1 VIRAVALLA
10 LLLAAF
16 GCKSRNVHG
25 APTAGPSA
33 GAAAASALPSRP
45 EVVALADTIAVSGGR
60 KGGAEGAA
68 LTRRAADLRHRLWR
82 LERREADALEA
93 IELFRS
99 AERVSW
105 PGACDAALS
114 RALLEGELRADPA
127 ETYRAVY
134 RVRVA
139 REEPEC
145 RERAEHVLTTLT
157 AFRPLPTVLSEIERE
172 LGKSPPDA
180 PRKPAGGA
188 VRMDPSGSV
197 VVPTL
202 AAGRAQGP
210 VRITAVERYG
220 AKDSARVVV
229 FVTEPTT
236 FDVGFIARESA
247 TRGPRLYVD
256 IARASYKGKRE
267 LQVGGLVERVRLGEQ
282 SSGTR
287 VVLDL
292 AQTVYRRVFY
302 LPEPFRLVIDVSNEP
317 PAPTPALFA
326 GPRSV
331 KRLVLD
337 PGHGGHDPGAIGPGG
352 LREKDVTLDI
362 AHRAAPL
369 IAREL
374 GIATLLT
381 RDSDD
386 FVPLDERA
394 ARANAFQ
401 ADLFI
406 SIHCNASED
415 GASRGVM
422 TFVLDE
428 SRDQLA
434 LRVAARENAS
444 SPAAAAELA
453 NVMSR
458 AMDAG
463 TASRSLHFAELLQRA
478 AVASLAPGYPDEP
491 DQGVKRAGFYVLAGA
506 QMPAALFE
514 GSFIS
519 NPIAEMRLNT
529 GDYRQKL
536 ADAIVN
542 AVRAYRDGR

>member
-1 VIRAVALLA
+1 VIRIVALL
-10 LLLAAF
+10 LLLAAAG
-16 GCKSRNVHG
+16 GCRARSVHG
-25 APTAGPSA
+25 APVAGASA
-33 GAAAASALPSRP
+33 GEPLPSALPSRP
-45 EVVALADTIAVSGGR
+45 EVVALADMLAVSGGR

-68 LTRRAADLRHRLWR
+68 LTRRAAELRHRLWR
-82 LERREADALEA
+82 IERRDADALEA
-93 IELFRS
+93 IELLRT
-99 AERVSW
+99 AERATW
-105 PGACDAALS
+105 PGACDAAVT

-134 RVRVA
+134 RLRVA
-139 REEPEC
+139 TEQPAC
-145 RERAEHVLTTLT
+145 RKSAEQVLATLG
-157 AFRPLPTVLSEIERE
+157 AFKPLPTVLSEIERE
-172 LGKSPPDA
+172 LGKSAPDSL
-180 PRKPAGGA
+180 RKPATGV
-188 VRMDPSGSV
+188 VRMDPTGAV

-202 AAGRAQGP
+202 AAGRTRGP
-210 VRITAVERYG
+210 VRITAIERYG

-236 FDVGFIARESA
+236 FDVGFIPRESA

-256 IARASYKGKRE
+256 IERASYKAKRE
-267 LQVGGLVERVRLGEQ
+267 LEVGGLVERVRLGKQ
-282 SSGTR
+282 SGGTR
-287 VVLDL
+287 LVLDL
-292 AQTVYRRVFY
+292 TQNVYRRVFY
-302 LPEPFRLVIDVSNEP
+302 LPEPFRLVIDVSNQP
-317 PAPTPALFA
+317 PAPTPALSD

-331 KRLVLD
+331 RRLVLD
-337 PGHGGHDPGAIGPGG
+337 PGHGGHDPGAVGPGG

-386 FVPLDERA
+386 FVSLDERT

-401 ADLFI
+401 ADLFV

-415 GASRGVM
+415 GASRGIM

-434 LRVAARENAS
+434 VRVAARENAAS
-444 SPAAAAELA
+444 AAAAAELA
-453 NVMSR
+453 SVMSR

-463 TASRSLHFAELLQRA
+463 TASRSLRFAELLQRS
-478 AVASLAPGYPDEP
+478 AVASLAPTYPDEP

-519 NPIAEMRLNT
+519 NATGESRLNT

-542 AVRAYRDGR
+542 AVRAYREGR

>member
-1 VIRAVALLA
+1 VIRAAALLA
-10 LLLAAF
+10 LLLVAL
-16 GCKSRNVHG
+16 GCKAPAVHG
-25 APTAGPSA
+25 APAA
-33 GAAAASALPSRP
+33 GASADEPVPSALPSRP
-45 EVVALADTIAVSGGR
+45 EVVAAADTIAVSGSR
-60 KGGAEGAA
+60 KGGPEGAA
-68 LTRRAADLRHRLWR
+68 LTMRAADLRRRIWR

-93 IELFRS
+93 IELLRS
-99 AERVSW
+99 AERTLW

-114 RALLEGELRADPA
+114 RALLEGELRADPS
-127 ETYRAVY
+127 ETYRSVY

-139 REEPEC
+139 REEPAC
-145 RERAEHVLTTLT
+145 RKRAEHVLATLG
-157 AFRPLPTVLSEIERE
+157 AFKPLPTVLSEIERE
-172 LGKSPPDA
+172 LGKSTPDLA
-180 PRKPAGGA
+180 HKPASGTVRTDPDGA
-188 VRMDPSGSV
+188 I

-202 AAGRAQGP
+202 AAGRARGP
-210 VRITAVERYG
+210 VRITSVERYG

-229 FVTEPTT
+229 FMTEPTT
-236 FDVGFIARESA
+236 FDVGFIPRESA
-247 TRGPRLYVD
+247 ARGPRLYVD
-256 IARASYKGKRE
+256 IERASYKGKRE
-267 LQVGGLVERVRLGEQ
+267 LEVGGLVQRVRLGKQ

-292 AQTVYRRVFY
+292 DQTVYRRVFY

-317 PAPTPALFA
+317 PAPAPALST

-374 GIATLLT
+374 GVATLLT

-434 LRVAARENAS
+434 LRIAARENAA

-458 AMDAG
+458 SMDAG
-463 TASRSLHFAELLQRA
+463 TAARSLRFAELLQRA

-519 NPIAEMRLNT
+519 NPLGEARLNSA
-529 GDYRQKL
+529 DYRQKL
-536 ADAIVN
+536 ADSIVN